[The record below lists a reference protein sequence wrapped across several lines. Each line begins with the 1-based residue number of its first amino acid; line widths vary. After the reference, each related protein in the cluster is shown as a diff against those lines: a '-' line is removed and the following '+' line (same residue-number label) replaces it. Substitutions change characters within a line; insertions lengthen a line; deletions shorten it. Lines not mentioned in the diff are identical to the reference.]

1 MEKLSVI
8 IPCYNDG
15 KFLREELNSVLK
27 QKYKNL
33 EIICLNDCSID
44 DTLSILNDYSQLD
57 NRIKIYSNDKNE
69 GLIFT
74 LNKLVQLST
83 CPILVRM
90 NPDDVCEEKRIEV
103 LYKTL
108 VENNADLV
116 SSDYSLIDENS
127 DWVRK
132 KGFTLLETDL
142 GIKFTAIFNSPFPHP
157 QSMIKRK
164 ILVEH
169 IYDFNYKAAEDY
181 KLWTDL
187 LLLKNFKGK
196 IVNQQLYRYRINP
209 NGMSLSNN
217 NLQVDN
223 HIKISKRYLSNILN
237 IKTDGIEF
245 WKIAKK
251 TYSYKNSIQDLN
263 QQFFHI
269 KKIKDIF
276 ISKFSPNNEEIQE
289 IKSYTFQYLIFCY
302 KKIFEATREEKL
314 STRNAIKVIFKSML
328 NNVNLISIKNV
339 IWLIRNK

>member
-1 MEKLSVI
+1 M
-8 IPCYNDG
+8 D
-15 KFLREELNSVLK
+15 
-27 QKYKNL
+27 
-33 EIICLNDCSID
+33 
-44 DTLSILNDYSQLD
+44 
-57 NRIKIYSNDKNE
+57 
-69 GLIFT
+69 
-74 LNKLVQLST
+74 
-83 CPILVRM
+83 
-90 NPDDVCEEKRIEV
+90 PDDICEEKRIEV

-169 IYDFNYKAAEDY
+169 IYDCNYKAAEDY

-187 LLLKNFKGK
+187 LLLKDFKGK

-251 TYSYKNSIQDLN
+251 TYSYKKSIQDLN

-339 IWLIRNK
+339 IWLIRNI